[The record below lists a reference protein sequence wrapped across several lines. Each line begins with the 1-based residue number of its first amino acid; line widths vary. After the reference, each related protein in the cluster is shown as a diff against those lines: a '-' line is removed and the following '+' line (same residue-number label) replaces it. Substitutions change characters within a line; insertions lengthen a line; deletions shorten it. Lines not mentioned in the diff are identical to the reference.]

1 MILQILN
8 PLKRRKRISSWI
20 SFPVLQSMMVIIILS
35 GCKSESIEETT
46 SETPSETMGTVFENP
61 LEYSAGEN
69 PTTIESGDWNNDNRT
84 DLMVLNPR
92 KQSGT
97 SSLVDGTLY
106 QFLDNSSLSTKF
118 PFSST
123 SLTPATTVW
132 RQHLIAI
139 DFNGDNLTDLATAE
153 ANLDQ
158 VKFLLN
164 SSGSFTDNGTVS
176 VGDVPIH
183 LESLDIDKDND
194 TDLSVVNRGGN
205 SISLLR
211 NDNGSFTSLDNLS
224 VGDTPLK
231 NVSGDWDNDSDID
244 LAILASADNQI
255 EIWTNN
261 GSGSFTKESTQPSTT
276 GSSPRDLISGDW
288 NCDGYLDLAT
298 ADFLGNSLSLY
309 YGQSSGAFFSS
320 PQTISIGKGPTSI
333 AAADFNNDSRMDFV
347 IAHRFYFSTSSL
359 SLLTGDIGILL
370 SQSTLDS
377 SNQVVYDAET
387 RFASTLEAG
396 GSPPADVLIRDVDN
410 DSKLDLLLS
419 LPFNK
424 KLGILSGKNYSGTL
438 DCS

>member
-1 MILQILN
+1 
-8 PLKRRKRISSWI
+8 
-20 SFPVLQSMMVIIILS
+20 
-35 GCKSESIEETT
+35 
-46 SETPSETMGTVFENP
+46 
-61 LEYSAGEN
+61 
-69 PTTIESGDWNNDNRT
+69 
-84 DLMVLNPR
+84 MVLNPR

-244 LAILASADNQI
+244 LAILASVDNQI

-309 YGQSSGAFFSS
+309 YGQSSGAVFSS
-320 PQTISIGKGPTSI
+320 PQTISIGKGPASI

-410 DSKLDLLLS
+410 DSPLDLLLS

>member
-97 SSLVDGTLY
+97 SSLVDGTLH

-164 SSGSFTDNGTVS
+164 SSG
-176 VGDVPIH
+176 
-183 LESLDIDKDND
+183 
-194 TDLSVVNRGGN
+194 
-205 SISLLR
+205 
-211 NDNGSFTSLDNLS
+211 
-224 VGDTPLK
+224 
-231 NVSGDWDNDSDID
+231 
-244 LAILASADNQI
+244 
-255 EIWTNN
+255 
-261 GSGSFTKESTQPSTT
+261 
-276 GSSPRDLISGDW
+276 
-288 NCDGYLDLAT
+288 
-298 ADFLGNSLSLY
+298 
-309 YGQSSGAFFSS
+309 
-320 PQTISIGKGPTSI
+320 
-333 AAADFNNDSRMDFV
+333 
-347 IAHRFYFSTSSL
+347 
-359 SLLTGDIGILL
+359 
-370 SQSTLDS
+370 
-377 SNQVVYDAET
+377 
-387 RFASTLEAG
+387 
-396 GSPPADVLIRDVDN
+396 
-410 DSKLDLLLS
+410 
-419 LPFNK
+419 
-424 KLGILSGKNYSGTL
+424 
-438 DCS
+438 